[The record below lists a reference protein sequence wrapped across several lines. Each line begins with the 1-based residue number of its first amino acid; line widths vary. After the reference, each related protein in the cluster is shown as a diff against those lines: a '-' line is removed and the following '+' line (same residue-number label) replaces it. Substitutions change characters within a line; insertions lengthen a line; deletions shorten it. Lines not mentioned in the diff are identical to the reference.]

1 MKPSEIARIVIA
13 AAWGAA
19 LVGSIAMKGWA
30 FTAVLA
36 GVVIL
41 PTVFVTALAATG
53 CFDDR

>member
-41 PTVFVTALAATG
+41 PMAMFIIMAAIG
-53 CFDDR
+53 ELDD

>member
-30 FTAVLA
+30 LTTILSGAVF
-36 GVVIL
+36 L
-41 PTVFVTALAATG
+41 PIVFVTALAAMG
-53 CFDDR
+53 YFDD

>member
-19 LVGSIAMKGWA
+19 LVGSIAMNGWA
-30 FTAVLA
+30 LTTILSGA
-36 GVVIL
+36 VIL
-41 PTVFVTALAATG
+41 PAVFVTAIAAIG

>member
-30 FTAVLA
+30 LTTILA
-36 GVVIL
+36 GAAIF
-41 PTVFVTALAATG
+41 PMAMFIITAAIGEL
-53 CFDDR
+53 DD